1 MWIADRWPM
10 NADIPSA
17 VDLSRE
23 PDFRLG
29 ELEARPSRR
38 ELVTTNE
45 RTFLEPR
52 VMQVLVALARRR
64 GEVLSRDALISSCW
78 EGRIVGDDAIN
89 ACVAKVRRVGE
100 TTGAYA
106 IETIPRVG
114 YRLMASSAP
123 VVEAPVSDEVLLAVL
138 PFENLSDDPRL
149 SYFSDGVSEEI
160 LQTLAQRAGLKVIG
174 RSSSFQFRGA
184 DKAIPNVAARLN
196 ATHVLDGAVRRS
208 GQRMRISAQ
217 LIECATQTTVWA
229 DRFERELSDIF
240 ALQDEVAAAVAHAMR
255 CALSP
260 AVRSGA
266 VDPIAYDL
274 YLRGNRPLGVMGTGY
289 HAQLAQLEEAVQRA
303 PDFAEAWASL
313 GHVRA
318 SRAFYVAG
326 AEAGPLR
333 QQAQAAALHALELDP
348 QCGLAAAVMAQAIPV
363 YDAVADHGAWITRA
377 IHLAPDNA
385 IISRLYSR
393 MLSAVGRS
401 RESLALVRR
410 ANRLDPL
417 DLHAVAM
424 LGRTLF
430 ENGALDEAVAV
441 LEGARGSWDQL
452 QLLPLW
458 MALTLGLMGDLDR
471 MRQVQSQY
479 DLGPYASILAEMIDI
494 HFDPTQ
500 QSGERLMARL
510 REQARE
516 GRVTIDLLASA
527 AQRGHVDEVFEI
539 AGRSELGPSADEAAS
554 ADLSTSN
561 LAMLFMQP
569 MYAIRSDRRFVD
581 LCARLGLVDYW
592 LATDVWPDCV
602 EEAAPLYD
610 FKPECLRAAE
620 AARKALS

>member
-1 MWIADRWPM
+1 M
-10 NADIPSA
+10 NADIPPAA

-29 ELEARPSRR
+29 DVEARPSRR
-38 ELVTTNE
+38 ELVTTSE

-52 VMQVLVALARRR
+52 VMQVLVALVRQG

-78 EGRIVGDDAIN
+78 DGRVVGDDAIN

-100 TTGAYA
+100 ATGAYA

-114 YRLMASSAP
+114 YRLMASGRAAAAP
-123 VVEAPVSDEVLLAVL
+123 ACDEVLLAVL
-138 PFENLSDDPRL
+138 PFENLSDDLQL

-184 DKAIPNVAARLN
+184 DKAIPNVAARLK

-208 GQRMRISAQ
+208 GQVTRISAQ

-274 YLRGNRPLGVMGTGY
+274 YLRGNTPPRDMDTAFRVQV
-289 HAQLAQLEEAVQRA
+289 AQLDEAVQRA
-303 PDFAEAWASL
+303 PEFADAWASL
-313 GHVRA
+313 GYARA
-318 SRAFYVAG
+318 SRAYYLAG
-326 AEAGPLR
+326 SEAGPLR
-333 QQAQAAALHALELDP
+333 EQARSAALHALGLDP
-348 QCGLAAAVMAQAIPV
+348 RCGLAAAAMAHSIPA
-363 YDAVADHGAWITRA
+363 YDAVTEHGVWITRA
-377 IHLAPDNA
+377 IRWAPDNA
-385 IISRLYSR
+385 IVSRLYSR
-393 MLSAVGRS
+393 TLSAVGRG
-401 RESLALVRR
+401 REALALVRR

-417 DLHAVAM
+417 DLHALAM
-424 LGRTLF
+424 LGRALF
-430 ENGALDEAVAV
+430 ESGELAEAVAV
-441 LEGARGSWDQL
+441 LEGARESWDRL

-458 MALTLGLMGDLDR
+458 AALALGLKGDLDR
-471 MRQVQSQY
+471 MRQVQAQH
-479 DLGPYASILAEMIDI
+479 DLGPYAGILAEMIDI
-494 HFDPTQ
+494 HFDPTPE
-500 QSGERLMARL
+500 SGERIIARL
-510 REQARE
+510 RDQARD
-516 GRVTIDLLASA
+516 GRVTIDILASA

-539 AGRSELGPSADEAAS
+539 AARSELGPSSDEAAS
-554 ADLSTSN
+554 ADQSTSN
-561 LAMLFMQP
+561 LSLLFMRP
-569 MYAIRSDRRFVD
+569 LDAIRSDRRFAD

-602 EEAAPLYD
+602 EQTAPRYD
-610 FKPECLRAAE
+610 FKAECRRAAE
-620 AARKALS
+620 AARKAS